1 MAYENF
7 EKVVGI
13 IQEIRSGS
21 DCCSQMVSLMTDQGE
36 VNLILSPQTQ
46 VIGSVRLRRGMR
58 VAGFYDT
65 SLPAPAVFPPQ
76 YQAEIITPLRREQN
90 VTLNYFDENLV
101 AEDNSLRLN
110 INPMTNVVT
119 ANGQRFFC
127 SRGNAELL
135 VYYTIT
141 TFSIPPQTSPQKI
154 VVMCPD

>member
-21 DCCSQMVSLMTDQGE
+21 DCCSQMVSLMTEQGE

-101 AEDNSLRLN
+101 AEDNSLALKYKSHDKCGYCQWSALFLQSRKCRASGVLYDN
-110 INPMTNVVT
+110 YIQYT
-119 ANGQRFFC
+119 A
-127 SRGNAELL
+127 AD
-135 VYYTIT
+135 
-141 TFSIPPQTSPQKI
+141 FSPEDCGDVS
-154 VVMCPD
+154 